1 MPILTLI
8 DRIRE
13 AARAFAGKSAGG
25 DMQSVKIAALAKES
39 FDNLAKNITPKKL
52 RTILDSADAGDILD
66 QHRLFADAED
76 SDEHLFTE
84 LSKRR
89 RALLSLDWKIMPA
102 VTADAGMRKK
112 AEEYAE
118 IVSALFDSIPDFE
131 DTIFDLSDG
140 IGHGFSALEIEWGMD
155 GTFHVPQALHYRP
168 QTYFMLSPEEREL
181 RLRSEGERDGIP
193 LLPLGWIIHRH
204 KSKSGWL
211 PRYGLFRVV
220 MAAWLLK
227 SYSRNGFAEFLE
239 IHGLPLRL
247 AKYPISS
254 SEQEKKDLLRGMVA
268 LGRDAAAI
276 IPSGME
282 VEFVAA
288 AKASESPFAT
298 MVDHCEMGLSKA
310 ILGGTLTTQADGR
323 TSTNALGVI
332 HEEVRH
338 DLLVSD
344 AVQLASTLTK
354 QLLLPLAV
362 LNCNLDD
369 PKLAPWFRFDT
380 AEAEDL
386 LQLAEAIP
394 KLTPVMRIPAKWA
407 HEKTRIPMP
416 EEGEEVLEMR
426 AGAGPAG
433 PEDEADEPGEPEE
446 KKKPA
451 PAKKA
456 PKDKETEAG
465 AKADAP
471 DPLNRLNCQISQFS
485 SRQKIDAPDPA
496 QDALDAAMDAVSGEL
511 QAHMETMLAPLMA
524 EVRDGLPPDE
534 LMARLGALYPAL
546 DTAALE
552 EHMARVLFVSEL
564 WGRVNG
570 QR

>member
-1 MPILTLI
+1 MANPTLI

-13 AARAFAGKSAGG
+13 AARALSGKSGG
-25 DMQSVKIAALAKES
+25 DMQSVKIAGLASES
-39 FDNLAKNITPKKL
+39 FDNLIKNLTPKKL
-52 RTILDSADAGDILD
+52 RTILDAADSGDILE

-89 RALLSLDWKIMPA
+89 RALLSLDWQIMPA
-102 VTADAGMRKK
+102 VTADASHRKK
-112 AEEYAE
+112 AEGYAE
-118 IVSALFDSIPDFE
+118 IVRGLFDSIPDFE
-131 DTIFDLSDG
+131 DTIFDMADAV
-140 IGHGFSALEIEWGMD
+140 GHGFSALEIEWGLD
-155 GTFHVPQALHYRP
+155 GTFHVPQGLHYRP
-168 QTYFMLSPEEREL
+168 QTYFMLAPETREL
-181 RLRSEGERDGIP
+181 RLRSSQGERDGIP
-193 LLPLGWIIHRH
+193 LLPLGWIIHKH

-220 MAAWLLK
+220 MGAWLLK
-227 SYSRNGFAEFLE
+227 SYARNGFAEFLE
-239 IHGLPLRL
+239 IHGLPFRVG
-247 AKYPISS
+247 KYPINAT
-254 SEQEKKDLLRGMVA
+254 EQEKKDLLKGLAA
-268 LGRDAAAI
+268 LGRDAAGI
-276 IPSGME
+276 IPTGME
-282 VEFVAA
+282 IEFKEAV
-288 AKASESPFAT
+288 KASERPFSE
-298 MVDHCEMGLSKA
+298 MISHCEKGMSKA

-344 AVQLASTLTK
+344 AVQIASTLTK

-380 AEAEDL
+380 SEAEDL

-416 EEGEEVLEMR
+416 EEGEEVLEVR
-426 AGAGPAG
+426 AGAAPAGPDDDPGDPDEPEGPAG
-433 PEDEADEPGEPEE
+433 KA
-446 KKKPA
+446 KPA
-451 PAKKA
+451 EKTPKEKE
-456 PKDKETEAG
+456 KDKEAG
-465 AKADAP
+465 ARADVPGAVALAAR
-471 DPLNRLNCQISQFS
+471 D
-485 SRQKIDAPDPA
+485 
-496 QDALDAAMDAVSGEL
+496 QDKEQEALDAAMDAVAPDL
-511 QAHMETMLAPLMA
+511 QAHMESMLAPLMA
-524 EVRDGLPPDE
+524 EARDGLPPDA

-552 EHMARVLFVSEL
+552 EHMARVMFVCEL

-570 QR
+570 KGQ